1 MKAVQFL
8 GVAALQSFSLVVMA
22 GDWPAGGSE
31 KFNQECFAGAAAQV
45 PAKQARA
52 YCECSNEMM
61 REVFSSQQ
69 LVAIAGGKKPSED
82 EVSVL
87 VDISRTCARETLK

>member
-1 MKAVQFL
+1 MRAVQFISA
-8 GVAALQSFSLVVMA
+8 AALQACTFVAMA

-31 KFNQECFAGAAAQV
+31 KFNKECFAGASVQV
-45 PAKQARA
+45 PAKQALA

-61 REVFSSQQ
+61 REVFSTQQ
-69 LVAIAGGKKPSED
+69 LAAIAGGKKPSED

-87 VDISRTCARETLK
+87 VDISRNCARETLK